1 MPLFDIFWSMLFFF
15 LFFAWI
21 WMLISVFGD
30 VLRSRDLSGAAKAF
44 WAIFIL
50 MIPWL
55 GVISYLIVRGDSMSD
70 RVVATHQEREA
81 AAQEYIRQA
90 AGTSSAADELAKLA
104 ELRSSGVLSDAEFQA
119 QKEKLLA

>member
-1 MPLFDIFWSMLFFF
+1 MLFFF

-50 MIPWL
+50 VIPWL

-70 RVVATHQEREA
+70 RVMATHQEREA
-81 AAQEYIRQA
+81 AAQDYIRQA
-90 AGTSSAADELAKLA
+90 AGTPSAADELAKLA

-119 QKEKLLA
+119 QKEKILA